1 MAAWTLLILLV
12 FDTQLSVLSECGVA
26 PLSTRIVGGQNATA
40 GSWPWQVSL
49 HLTFHIC
56 GGTLISDQWVLTAA
70 HCIVT
75 NTLSAWTL
83 YFGRE
88 TQAGPNAHEVSRRVS
103 KIIVHPNFN
112 NTFLNNDIALMRL
125 SSPITFTDYIRP
137 ICLASNSSQFYNST
151 SCWITG
157 WGKLGKNE
165 VLPSTTP
172 LQEVQVPVVGNK
184 QCSCDYIPAPEANIT
199 QQMICAGQANKGAC
213 QGDSGG
219 PLQCKQG
226 SKWIQAGITSF
237 GIPCAQAGFPEVYAR
252 VSEFQTWITDQVG
265 GANASFVTFTSSGT
279 DQDSS
284 FVCRSTNS
292 TTSPNSGNSVKLAS
306 ELAFVIILV
315 KMLIDYISVP

>member
-1 MAAWTLLILLV
+1 MP
-12 FDTQLSVLSECGVA
+12 QLGHG
-26 PLSTRIVGGQNATA
+26 PGRK
-40 GSWPWQVSL
+40 
-49 HLTFHIC
+49 
-56 GGTLISDQWVLTAA
+56 
-70 HCIVT
+70 
-75 NTLSAWTL
+75 TLSAWTL

-88 TQAGPNAHEVSRRVS
+88 TQAGPNPHEVNRSVS
-103 KIIVHPNFN
+103 QIIVHPNFN
-112 NTFLNNDIALMRL
+112 NTLLNNDIALMRL

-137 ICLASNSSQFYNST
+137 ICLASNSSQFYSST

-157 WGKLGKNE
+157 WGNLGKN
-165 VLPSTTP
+165 VFLPSTTP
-172 LQEVQVPVVGNK
+172 LQEVQIPVVGNK
-184 QCSCDYIPAPEANIT
+184 QCSCDYISTDANIT
-199 QQMICAGQANKGAC
+199 RQMICAGQANKGAC

-237 GIPCAQAGFPEVYAR
+237 GIPCAKAGFPEVYAR
-252 VSEFQTWITDQVG
+252 VSEFQTWITNQVG
-265 GANASFVTFTSSGT
+265 GAIAGFVTFNSSGT